1 MSALRPRRVGAV
13 VLRHFYLIRGSLSRV
28 APLFAGV
35 AVDMVLWGFMTR
47 DLNTVTSA
55 GFNFVPVLLG
65 AVLCWDFLTRVMQG
79 VTMAFFEDVWARN
92 FLNVFATPISIAE
105 YLGGL
110 VLASVGTSA
119 IGLAVMLAVAVA
131 LFGLSFA
138 PLGLLLVPFLAVLVL
153 FGIALGIFGTAL
165 VLRLGPAAEW
175 FVWPVPAIL
184 SPFAAVFYPVSTL
197 PGWMQTVARLLP
209 PSYVFEGMR
218 AVLAHRAFSEIT
230 LAWGAVLAVAYVV
243 LACRFFARVHRYA
256 VRTGLIARYSAE
268 SVS

>member
-1 MSALRPRRVGAV
+1 VRAGRVLAV
-13 VLRHFYLIRGSLSRV
+13 VLRQLYLLRGSLSRV
-28 APLFAGV
+28 VPLFVWV
-35 AVDMVLWGFMTR
+35 ALDVVLWGFITR
-47 DLNTVTSA
+47 YLNRVAGA
-55 GFNFVPVLLG
+55 GFDFVPVLLG

-110 VLASVGTSA
+110 VLASVATSA

-138 PLGLLLVPFLAVLVL
+138 PLGLSLVAYLAVLFL
-153 FGIALGIFGTAL
+153 FGIALGIVGCAL

-175 FVWPVPAIL
+175 FVWPIPAIL
-184 SPFAAVFYPVSTL
+184 SPFAGVFYPVATL
-197 PGWMQTVARLLP
+197 PGWMQLVARALP

-218 AVLAHRAFSEIT
+218 AALARQPLPAAT
-230 LAWGAVLAVAYVV
+230 LAWGGALAAAYLL
-243 LACRFFARVHRYA
+243 LACWFFAGVHRYA

>member
-1 MSALRPRRVGAV
+1 MRAGRVLAV
-13 VLRHFYLIRGSLSRV
+13 VLRQLYLLRGSLSRV
-28 APLFAGV
+28 VPLFVWV
-35 AVDMVLWGFMTR
+35 ALDVVLWGFITR
-47 DLNTVTSA
+47 YLNRVAGA
-55 GFNFVPVLLG
+55 GFDFVPVLLG

-110 VLASVGTSA
+110 VLASVATSA

-138 PLGLLLVPFLAVLVL
+138 PLGLSLVAYLAVLFL
-153 FGIALGIFGTAL
+153 FGIALGIVGCAL

-175 FVWPVPAIL
+175 FVWPIPAIL
-184 SPFAAVFYPVSTL
+184 SPFAGVFYPVATL
-197 PGWMQTVARLLP
+197 PGWMQLVARALP

-218 AVLAHRAFSEIT
+218 AALARQPLPAAT
-230 LAWGAVLAVAYVV
+230 LAWGGALAAAYLL
-243 LACRFFARVHRYA
+243 LACWFFAGVHRYA